1 MKKAS
6 PFIYHRL
13 VFGNKMMIDNVNSD
27 PMGIVGFL
35 KGKQN
40 TNRNALFCSSI
51 KRPVAWMEYSGNVL

>member
-1 MKKAS
+1 
-6 PFIYHRL
+6 
-13 VFGNKMMIDNVNSD
+13 MMIDNVNSD

-51 KRPVAWMEYSGNVL
+51 KRPVAWMEYSSDVLLTRIKR